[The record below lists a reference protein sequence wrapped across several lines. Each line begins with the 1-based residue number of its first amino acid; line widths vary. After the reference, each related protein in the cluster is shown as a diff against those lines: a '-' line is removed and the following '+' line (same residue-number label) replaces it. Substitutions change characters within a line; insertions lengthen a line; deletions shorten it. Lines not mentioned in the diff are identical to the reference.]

1 MNKFTTLTLFITGFI
16 LNQQIYANSKE
27 QLFYDAVRF
36 ESTGQIS
43 AAISLYEQIAK
54 EASSSN
60 LHGNLANLYF
70 KSEDYGRSILNYR
83 KALNLDNDNRD
94 FHYNLVYVKK
104 VAGLPP
110 MPEFEFGYLGGTT
123 NNFWKVFLA
132 IVFWAGFL
140 LVSIFFYK
148 RYSNNLIYF
157 IFACWTVL
165 NLIIAVFVYHSGK
178 QKQTAEL
185 EVIALKPNLIE
196 DTNES
201 INVQLRK
208 FAAENST
215 SNTEVKPGESLL
227 VLESSRGGINSHN
240 SQDLQKWLL
249 VSSPNNRKK
258 GWVSEREIGWIVD
271 K

>member
-1 MNKFTTLTLFITGFI
+1 MKKFTTFILFISCFYFN
-16 LNQQIYANSKE
+16 LQIYAKSKE

-60 LHGNLANLYF
+60 MHGNLANLYY
-70 KSEDYGRSILNYR
+70 KTEDYGRSILNYR
-83 KALNLDNDNRD
+83 KALNLDKYNRD
-94 FHYNLVYVKK
+94 FHYNLDYVRK
-104 VAGLPP
+104 VAGLPQ
-110 MPEFEFGYLGGTT
+110 MPESEFGYLGGTT
-123 NNFWKVFLA
+123 NNFWKVFLV
-132 IVFWAGFL
+132 IIFWTGL
-140 LVSIFFYK
+140 LLISLFFYK
-148 RYSNNLIYF
+148 RYSNKLIYF
-157 IFACWTVL
+157 IFACWAVL
-165 NLIIAVFVYHSGK
+165 NLIIAVFVYHSGE

-185 EVIALKPNLIE
+185 EVIALKPDLTE
-196 DTNES
+196 ETNGS
-201 INVQLRK
+201 LNVQLRK

-227 VLESSRGGINSHN
+227 VLESSKGGINSHN
-240 SQDLQKWLL
+240 SQNLQKWLL

-258 GWVSEREIGWIVD
+258 GWVPEREIGWIID